1 MFANLI
7 GRGSG
12 SSKLNRSRLT
22 GPNGIVRS
30 RKLYTCVDTDF
41 RERRRSVIYPFLL
54 SLLFESIVPSYFI
67 RTTETLTLQMSGN
80 NEIQKMRSKCSEPQK
95 TQYFGRRVAEWMPRT
110 RNSVEFYALAA
121 LNQTSSALIN
131 IIYDK
136 NDQCLCMEN
145 ACVYCINI
153 SLSHHGLMAIV
164 GRKFKSI
171 AIKVCEWNGVFMH
184 TYRPSQYIQCKQ
196 LLLVLRSSIA
206 SVIGYQCFVWSVT
219 KWNDA
224 FYTLYYTVY
233 YFRTNGL
240 NIILI
245 IDKLVQKKH
254 DVRIQR

>member
-95 TQYFGRRVAEWMPRT
+95 TQYFGRRVAE
-110 RNSVEFYALAA
+110 
-121 LNQTSSALIN
+121 
-131 IIYDK
+131 
-136 NDQCLCMEN
+136 
-145 ACVYCINI
+145 
-153 SLSHHGLMAIV
+153 
-164 GRKFKSI
+164 
-171 AIKVCEWNGVFMH
+171 
-184 TYRPSQYIQCKQ
+184 
-196 LLLVLRSSIA
+196 
-206 SVIGYQCFVWSVT
+206 
-219 KWNDA
+219 
-224 FYTLYYTVY
+224 
-233 YFRTNGL
+233 
-240 NIILI
+240 
-245 IDKLVQKKH
+245 
-254 DVRIQR
+254 